1 MARKSVS
8 RWEEIVEESKKG
20 MKIWVGVDVHKES
33 YAVAV
38 LSENGVLH
46 HFRTPSD
53 NLGLIKQFQ
62 ERGIQ
67 ISGTSSGLRGAGAGN
82 KAKWGK

>member
-20 MKIWVGVDVHKES
+20 MKIWMGIDVHKES
-33 YAVAV
+33 YTMAI
-38 LSENGVLH
+38 LSEHGVSH

-53 NLGLIKQFQ
+53 NLGLLKQFQ

-67 ISGTSSGLRGAGAGN
+67 IKSLNA
-82 KAKWGK
+82 